1 MHCDSHKVHDLIDS
15 DDEYDDLLG
24 DISKWGDKKDAAT
37 SKTCRIDFDIFFF
50 LSLRTPFFNIIRFS
64 S

>member
-1 MHCDSHKVHDLIDS
+1 MHCDSHKVHALIDS

-37 SKTCRIDFDIFFF
+37 SKTCRIDFDIFSSYPYAR
-50 LSLRTPFFNIIRFS
+50 LFS
-64 S
+64 IL